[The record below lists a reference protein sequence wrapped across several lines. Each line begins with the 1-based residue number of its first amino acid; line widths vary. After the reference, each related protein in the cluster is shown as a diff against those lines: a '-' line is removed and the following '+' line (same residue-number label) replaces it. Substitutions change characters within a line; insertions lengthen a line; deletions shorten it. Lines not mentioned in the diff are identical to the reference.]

1 MENRIYFRLGGK
13 SFDITETL
21 MFSDTWFEWV
31 ENSRYYTR
39 RMTLSKGALGWLC
52 RRLREASEV
61 RGKMFKT
68 WRGRD
73 VSTNIFCSLKF
84 NKFGPFLSIITVNG
98 QMRSVI
104 IIPENKDNEGW
115 LGLASRIESFINRR
129 SLMQAGTPA
138 VGEINHPSKRGE
150 GSYKDALYKN
160 RWMVQEPT
168 ISKVQ
173 GTVTA
178 SSHHDGKDLLQRC
191 LVGSFPDC
199 NEMPTR
205 NDVRRWIQQ
214 TWKGVYNI
222 QVFDMNGIQF
232 LFEFQSRKDAQ
243 HILLGNWKR
252 QEEETTKKNHLRWA
266 RIKVKGPIENIPREV
281 EIQDGGLIFSLPVW
295 VEAPARFRRSEVVE
309 LDSQEVNPMLE
320 KETDKA
326 ANSIKQML
334 TSQGLGQRR
343 ERKDLVDNDMH
354 LRNVLIQNTL
364 STCIEQSMW
373 SEVSRR
379 AIQTKSLQL
388 YNIEKRH
395 SKSIMSEIRE
405 TSDKTKEGEVKG
417 NSQQSIPLSDPTPLN
432 CDASECSKEVE
443 GKTNQWV
450 QDNILR
456 LSQMFGMS
464 FDGCSGEALTLLL
477 KIDQRREKEGS
488 LASSATEHKDNHII
502 PKELKNLIFDVKFKD
517 GEPRSEFGDYAT
529 QLQ

>member
-13 SFDITETL
+13 SFDITETI
-21 MFSDTWFEWV
+21 MISDTWFEWV

-39 RMTLSKGALGWLC
+39 RMSLSKGAMVWLC

-84 NKFGPFLSIITVNG
+84 NKFGRFLSIITVNG

-115 LGLASRIESFINRR
+115 LGLVSRIESFINRR

-178 SSHHDGKDLLQRC
+178 SSHHDGNDLLQRC
-191 LVGSFPDC
+191 LVGSFPDF

-214 TWKGVYNI
+214 TWRGVYNI

-252 QEEETTKKNHLRWA
+252 QGKQLVLDWWSPTSGAYPAHTTFQWFWIRVLGLPLQLWSENIMKEIGDQCGGWLATEEETTIKKPSAMGSN
-266 RIKVKGPIENIPREV
+266 
-281 EIQDGGLIFSLPVW
+281 Q
-295 VEAPARFRRSEVVE
+295 SER
-309 LDSQEVNPMLE
+309 P
-320 KETDKA
+320 
-326 ANSIKQML
+326 
-334 TSQGLGQRR
+334 
-343 ERKDLVDNDMH
+343 
-354 LRNVLIQNTL
+354 
-364 STCIEQSMW
+364 
-373 SEVSRR
+373 
-379 AIQTKSLQL
+379 
-388 YNIEKRH
+388 Y
-395 SKSIMSEIRE
+395 
-405 TSDKTKEGEVKG
+405 
-417 NSQQSIPLSDPTPLN
+417 
-432 CDASECSKEVE
+432 
-443 GKTNQWV
+443 
-450 QDNILR
+450 
-456 LSQMFGMS
+456 
-464 FDGCSGEALTLLL
+464 
-477 KIDQRREKEGS
+477 
-488 LASSATEHKDNHII
+488 
-502 PKELKNLIFDVKFKD
+502 
-517 GEPRSEFGDYAT
+517 
-529 QLQ
+529 